1 MSSWESEGALLH
13 LTGSVYPGYSST
25 SPALFHP
32 KWSVCKLLMKH
43 HINYYPCQEL
53 WQPMLSNAAV
63 LCEGTHRLWL
73 KSRLFCFLNWST
85 SLSLASLMNSMLLW
99 IQLHMSLPAACGISA
114 SARKAVLW
122 LHWLAVAYSSDL
134 LGSSCI
140 FFLFSLNDSIV
151 MSLFLSWLSPFKEC
165 LCWFLLVFILF
176 LLQTILVTLGKWEM
190 SQRSS
195 VYPST
200 FQGHRII
207 CGESDSDLVRMI

>member
-43 HINYYPCQEL
+43 HINYYLCQEL
-53 WQPMLSNAAV
+53 WQPTLSNAAV

-140 FFLFSLNDSIV
+140 FSFFPWMIQLWCHF
-151 MSLFLSWLSPFKEC
+151 FC
-165 LCWFLLVFILF
+165 LGFHLLKNVCVVFCWFLFFFCCRQF
-176 LLQTILVTLGKWEM
+176 L
-190 SQRSS
+190 
-195 VYPST
+195 
-200 FQGHRII
+200 
-207 CGESDSDLVRMI
+207 